1 MNAPALVPILAA
13 NPLQWIFDNFTTV
26 LFVLFFVLPSVA
38 QVFKRKQAE
47 RQQQTTPP
55 PEAAGGGAPPEL
67 AHDTRA
73 GGGADPGGQATP
85 RDLEDRVRRYF
96 EELTGHTT
104 PELEPDTDDV
114 DDRADDPAPTRAEAR
129 REVARE
135 QAYER
140 AEEHAA
146 QREANPHAV
155 HRVFADLSNTDVAGE
170 ESFDAR
176 VAHGDV
182 APQLEVKRRDAGRSA
197 ATRRLDL
204 HDDAQ
209 LRKAVLLLEVLGPP
223 IALREERR
231 F

>member
-1 MNAPALVPILAA
+1 MSALAVVPVLAA

-26 LFVLFFVLPSVA
+26 LFVLFFVLPSIA
-38 QVFKRKQAE
+38 QVFKRKQSE
-47 RQQQTTPP
+47 RQQPTTPTP
-55 PEAAGGGAPPEL
+55 DATSGGGSPEL

-73 GGGADPGGQATP
+73 GGGNASAGEATP

-96 EELTGHTT
+96 EELTGQTT
-104 PELEPDTDDV
+104 PELEPDTEDV
-114 DDRADDPAPTRAEAR
+114 DELADDPAPTRAQAN

-140 AEEHAA
+140 AQEHAA

-170 ESFDAR
+170 EAFDTR

-182 APQLEVKRRDAGRSA
+182 APQLEVKRRNTGKSA

-204 HDDAQ
+204 HDEAQ
-209 LRKAVLLLEVLGPP
+209 LRKAVVLLEVLGPP
-223 IALREERR
+223 IALRDERR

>member
-1 MNAPALVPILAA
+1 MNALALEPILAA

-47 RQQQTTPP
+47 RQQPTTPTP
-55 PEAAGGGAPPEL
+55 DSNSGGSPEL
-67 AHDTRA
+67 AQDTRA
-73 GGGADPGGQATP
+73 GGGTAPAGEATP
-85 RDLEDRVRRYF
+85 RDLEERVRRYF

-104 PELEPDTDDV
+104 PELEPDTDEV
-114 DDRADDPAPTRAEAR
+114 DERPDDPAPTRAEAK

-170 ESFDAR
+170 EAFDTR

-182 APQLEVKRRDAGRSA
+182 APQLEVKRRNTGKSA

-204 HDDAQ
+204 HDEAQ
-209 LRKAVLLLEVLGPP
+209 LRKAVVLLEVLGPP
-223 IALREERR
+223 IALRDERR